1 MRLKLSMLG
10 ASILIAAAIPAVAHH
25 SFDAEFD
32 RSKPV
37 SLKGKVTKVE
47 WMNPHVWVYLDV
59 PDAGG
64 KVAKWQCEYGAP
76 NALKRSGWNHESLK
90 EGDQIT
96 IEGSLSKDGTNT
108 CNATSSILA
117 DGRRVLA
124 GSSGGDGKAKQ

>member
-1 MRLKLSMLG
+1 MHSKLAL
-10 ASILIAAAIPAVAHH
+10 LAAAVALTIAVPVFAHH

-37 SLKGKVTKVE
+37 TLKGTVTKFE
-47 WMNPHVWVYLDV
+47 WMNPHVWVYLNV
-59 PDAGG
+59 PDAAG
-64 KVAKWQCEYGAP
+64 KPVKWQCEYGAP
-76 NALKRSGWNHESLK
+76 NMLKRAGWNREAIK

-96 IEGSLSKDGTNT
+96 IEGSVSKDGSNT

-124 GSSGGDGKAKQ
+124 GSSGGDGKAK